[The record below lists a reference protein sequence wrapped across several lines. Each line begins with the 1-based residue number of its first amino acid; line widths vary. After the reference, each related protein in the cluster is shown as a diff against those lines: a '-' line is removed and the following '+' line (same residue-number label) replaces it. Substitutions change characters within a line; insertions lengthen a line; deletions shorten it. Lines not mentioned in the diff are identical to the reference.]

1 MESKPNG
8 IKMQECKSAEFTMS
22 LIVNGEKYCTKVLRL
37 QKMKRKLNYCLN
49 FKTNTKLSV
58 KSFLF
63 YVLDLTITMN
73 SRLPIIALIGVVLF
87 SCDVT
92 AGKIT
97 LNVNLIYDT
106 DLHLI
111 RFVVIN
117 NQ

>member
-1 MESKPNG
+1 M
-8 IKMQECKSAEFTMS
+8 
-22 LIVNGEKYCTKVLRL
+22 Y
-37 QKMKRKLNYCLN
+37 RKCRITYITLE
-49 FKTNTKLSV
+49 TNTKLSV

-97 LNVNLIYDT
+97 LNVDLIYNT
-106 DLHLI
+106 
-111 RFVVIN
+111 VIIFSLSFMIGN
-117 NQ
+117 YR